1 MITKTE
7 KGFLKASVIENNIIS
22 IWSIKTIQDLFTGKE
37 ALEHIF
43 VGYTVENKFSGYHTE
58 CMYPNKYH
66 QDSSD
71 KNNKLDK
78 SKVYKLYLPD
88 EEKYSTC
95 FPNDMDAIDIIL
107 AIDEANENVIKKRA
121 NNEKTNT
128 GYSET
133 YKVKIKILKDQNGK
147 VYNAFPLQN
156 NFSIAK

>member
-7 KGFLKASVIENNIIS
+7 KGFLKASANLKDITK
-22 IWSIKTIQDLFTGKE
+22 IWSIKSIQDLFTNKD
-37 ALEHIF
+37 ALKHIF
-43 VGYTVENKFSGYHTE
+43 IGYTVENKFNGYHTE
-58 CMYPNKYH
+58 FMYPNKYN
-66 QDSSD
+66 QDSFD

-95 FPNDMDAIDIIL
+95 FPNNMDAIDIIL
-107 AIDEANENVIKKRA
+107 AIDEAYENVAKKLA

-133 YKVKIKILKDQNGK
+133 YKIKIKILKNKNGK
-147 VYNAFPLQN
+147 VYNAFPLPDN
-156 NFSIAK
+156 P